1 MSCKSRGGP
10 DTNRFHTLRPTIES
24 LLIPAVFSPAKL
36 LLRASLTEKQGFQA
50 PYRFVLEIQGS
61 WYLFG
66 FQIFIVF
73 MFHLCNENSSQLK
86 EILSLWE
93 DVIYYERAI
102 IILFSG
108 DPFFNIISYSK
119 HSMPCQVS
127 IALSLP

>member
-1 MSCKSRGGP
+1 
-10 DTNRFHTLRPTIES
+10 
-24 LLIPAVFSPAKL
+24 
-36 LLRASLTEKQGFQA
+36 
-50 PYRFVLEIQGS
+50 
-61 WYLFG
+61 
-66 FQIFIVF
+66 
-73 MFHLCNENSSQLK
+73 MFHLRNENSSQLK

-127 IALSLP
+127 LALSLPNSRSVCSAIISFLVQKVKSRPPL